1 MTRFHLFIIRAVLGI
16 VMAVVLT
23 HFFYPNANVLYIAG
37 IGIILVGLAYFSE
50 YLRNKNKERL

>member
-1 MTRFHLFIIRAVLGI
+1 
-16 VMAVVLT
+16 MAVVLT
-23 HFFYPNANVLYIAG
+23 HFFYPNANILYIAG